1 MKLLHTPIRFVLLI
15 ICMVLFSS
23 VAWSQDADPTLPDD
37 PDPVNAPI
45 DGGVS
50 LLVAAGIAYGAKK
63 AHAAR
68 KKDKSQQD
76 ADRK

>member
-1 MKLLHTPIRFVLLI
+1 MKLLHTPIRSILLI
-15 ICMVLFSS
+15 ICMVLVSS
-23 VAWSQDADPTLPDD
+23 VTMAQDPDPTLPDN

-68 KKDKSQQD
+68 KKDKSQQE